1 MIRLLKQ
8 SPAGLLKDPKSNRI
22 ETSVMFNRIITFLK
36 ESRVE
41 LKKVRWPTREE
52 TIRYTMSVILI
63 SAALAIFLG
72 GLDYIFQFILNTFLL
87 R

>member
-1 MIRLLKQ
+1 M
-8 SPAGLLKDPKSNRI
+8 PNRI
-22 ETSVMFNRIITFLK
+22 LTFLK

-52 TIRYTMSVILI
+52 TIRYTASVIFI
-63 SAALAIFLG
+63 STTLAIFLG
-72 GLDYIFQFILNTFLL
+72 GLDYLFQFILNTFVL

>member
-1 MIRLLKQ
+1 
-8 SPAGLLKDPKSNRI
+8 
-22 ETSVMFNRIITFLK
+22 MFNRMITFLK

-63 SAALAIFLG
+63 SAALAVFLG
-72 GLDYIFQFILNTFLL
+72 GLDYLFQLILNTFLL
-87 R
+87 S